1 MESKCFQRKDGVT
14 RTAQYKVMSLIRI
27 CNRMVLILPGIII
40 TAEGVMI
47 TLTKVDRYNRWLYFT
62 NM

>member
-1 MESKCFQRKDGVT
+1 MESKCFQRKDRVT

-27 CNRMVLILPGIII
+27 YNRMVLILPGIII